1 MLLISLFQESHGG
14 ANISWLLWVAFGFF
28 ALMVLVGWLTSRK
41 NEKEVEPVRMDQDNQ
56 AHTADDLTALEGIG
70 PKVAQ
75 VLKSIGITS
84 FAELAKVDVTQ
95 VKKALVHAGLQMMEP
110 TSWIEQAKLAAKGD
124 TDGLKTLQ
132 AELRGGRKVK

>member
-1 MLLISLFQESHGG
+1 MLLISLFEESHGST
-14 ANISWLLWVAFGFF
+14 NISWLLWVAFGFF

-41 NEKEVEPVRMDQDNQ
+41 NEKEGESGQKHQDNQ
-56 AHTADDLTALEGIG
+56 AHIADDLTALEGIG

-75 VLKSIGITS
+75 VLTSIGITS
-84 FAELAKVDVTQ
+84 FVGLAKVDATQ

-110 TSWIEQAKLAAKGD
+110 TGWIEQAKLAAKGD